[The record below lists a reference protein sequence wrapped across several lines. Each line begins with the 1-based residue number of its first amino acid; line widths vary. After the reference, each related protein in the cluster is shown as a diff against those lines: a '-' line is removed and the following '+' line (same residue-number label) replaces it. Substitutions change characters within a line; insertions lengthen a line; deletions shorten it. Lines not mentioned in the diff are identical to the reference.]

1 MNKKLIKW
9 SPLSIYSVL
18 ALMSIFV
25 LFPFIWMFFTSLKT
39 EVEALQLPITW
50 IPEQPTVKSYV
61 EMWTIKPFA
70 VYFMNS
76 IIISGSTAILSTMLG
91 ALAGYGFSRFLF
103 KGRRFLIGAFLATQM
118 ISGVLL
124 IGPYF
129 KMMSRF
135 GLYNTRTS
143 LIIAFIAISLPFCS
157 WMMKG
162 FFDTL
167 SKDLEESA
175 MIDGCSRLQAVFRIS
190 MPLAVPGMVATFMF
204 AFLLSWQDLL
214 WSMCLTST
222 DSVRPVTL
230 GIAFL
235 VGEFRIRWPM
245 LTAASIMGSTP
256 SIILYAFLQKSLVQG
271 LTAGAV
277 KE

>member
-9 SPLSIYSVL
+9 SRLSIYSVL

>member
-1 MNKKLIKW
+1 MKKNVINW
-9 SPLSIYSVL
+9 SRFPIYFLLV
-18 ALMSIFV
+18 LMSIFV
-25 LFPFIWMFFTSLKT
+25 LFPFVWMAFTSLKT
-39 EVEALQLPITW
+39 EVEALRLPITW
-50 IPEQPTVKSYV
+50 VPERPTVNSYI
-61 EMWTIKPFA
+61 EMWTLKPFA

-91 ALAGYGFSRFLF
+91 ALAGYGFSRFSF
-103 KGRRFLIGAFLATQM
+103 KGRKFLAGAFLATQM

-167 SKDLEESA
+167 SKDIEESA
-175 MIDGCSRLQAVFRIS
+175 MIDGCSRLQAVLRIS

-214 WSMCLTST
+214 WSICLTST

-235 VGEFRIRWPM
+235 VGEFRIKWPM
-245 LTAASIMGSTP
+245 LTAASIIGSIP
-256 SIILYAFLQKSLVQG
+256 SIMLYAFLQKSLVEG

>member
-9 SPLSIYSVL
+9 SRLSIYSVL

-277 KE
+277 KG